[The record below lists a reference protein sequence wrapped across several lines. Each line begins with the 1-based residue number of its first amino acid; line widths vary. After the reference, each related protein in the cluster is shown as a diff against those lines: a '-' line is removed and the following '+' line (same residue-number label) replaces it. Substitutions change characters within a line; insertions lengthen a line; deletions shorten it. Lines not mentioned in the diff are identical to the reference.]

1 MILSVACQASS
12 ISKWANLASNKLF
25 DVKRFLFE
33 GVFDEGRIW
42 PLHRRGYLVQLA
54 SFFIFMCAVWAAP
67 VLFYHLQV
75 WIVYFATQLRIL
87 SFKEDIHRVFMMRG
101 HIGRTMLA
109 SMILSVLTGE
119 VIQELEVFRRTAIW
133 VPSTILVV
141 WNKRLQ
147 CKSSS
152 RHQVDLALKRF
163 LLSCCLLKVR
173 VRHGWVRLSKSW
185 SFFV

>member
-12 ISKWANLASNKLF
+12 ISKWADLASNKLF

-33 GVFDEGRIW
+33 GVFDDGRIL
-42 PLHRRGYLVQLA
+42 PLHRRGYLVPLA
-54 SFFIFMCAVWAAP
+54 SFFIFVCAVRAAP
-67 VLFYHLQV
+67 VLFDHLQV
-75 WIVYFATQLRIL
+75 WIVHFATQLRIL
-87 SFKEDIHRVFMMRG
+87 SFKEDIRRVLMMRG

-141 WNKRLQ
+141 WNRRLQ

-173 VRHGWVRLSKSW
+173 VGRGWVRLSKSW
-185 SFFV
+185 SVFV